1 MLVNY
6 HYLRYNNTSLKG
18 CKFMKNVKEI
28 TITIDGESWQKAL
41 DKAFKKKN
49 KEVTIDGFRKG
60 AAPKEIYFGLE
71 SLFMDAVDFVM
82 DEAYTNALEEAK
94 TVPVI
99 EPKLDI
105 TEINEN
111 KVTFKFTITSKPE
124 VILGEYKKLG
134 LKKEKAKVSKE
145 EIDAEVKRIRD
156 QFAEIAP
163 KEDDSVE
170 VGDTAVIDFEG
181 FVDGKSLD
189 GGKGENYPLEIGSH
203 TFIPGFEEGVVG
215 MKSGETKELKLK
227 FPDDYVADL
236 KGKEVTFN
244 VTVREIKQRI
254 IPELNEDFYQ
264 DLGYDNIK
272 TEEEFLGE
280 VEKVLLDRK
289 NAEIEDE
296 FVEKCLEKA
305 SNNMKVEINPE
316 IIDDEVHR
324 MIHQF
329 DEQLKMQGIKLED
342 YMAITGITHEKLHE
356 QMEPEATKRVKYRYL
371 LEAIAEAEKIDFTED
386 EVKARSKEMADNYG
400 ISEEELLNA
409 YGSLEVVKYDMK
421 MHKAIEILKENN

>member
-1 MLVNY
+1 
-6 HYLRYNNTSLKG
+6 
-18 CKFMKNVKEI
+18 MKNVKEI
-28 TITIDGESWQKAL
+28 TITIEGEDWQKAL
-41 DKAFKKKN
+41 DKSFKKKN

-60 AAPKEIYFGLE
+60 TAPKEIYIKNFGLE

-82 DEAYTNALEEAK
+82 DEAYSKALEEAK
-94 TVPVI
+94 AMPVV

-105 TEINEN
+105 KEINEN
-111 KVTFKFTITSKPE
+111 KVTFMFTIISKPE
-124 VILGEYKKLG
+124 VTLGEYKKLG

-163 KEDDSVE
+163 KEDGVVE

-203 TFIPGFEEGVVG
+203 TFIPGFEEGVAG
-215 MKSGETKELKLK
+215 MKIGETKELNLK

-236 KGKEVTFN
+236 KGKEVKFN

-272 TEEEFLGE
+272 TEEEFLNE
-280 VEKVLLDRK
+280 VEKVLLERK
-289 NAEIEDE
+289 NAEIDDE
-296 FVEKCLEKA
+296 FVEKCLDKA
-305 SNNMKVEINPE
+305 SSNMKVEINPE
-316 IIDDEVHR
+316 IIDEEVHR

-329 DEQLKMQGIKLED
+329 EDQLKMQGIKLDD
-342 YMAITGITHEKLHE
+342 YMAITGMTHEKLHE
-356 QMEPEATKRVKYRYL
+356 QMEPEATKRIKYRYL
-371 LEAIAEAEKIDFTED
+371 LEAIAEAEKIDFTEE
-386 EVKARSKEMADNYG
+386 EVQAKSKEMAENYG
-400 ISEEELLNA
+400 ITEEELLKA
-409 YGSLEVVKYDMK
+409 YGSLDIVKYDMK

>member
-1 MLVNY
+1 
-6 HYLRYNNTSLKG
+6 
-18 CKFMKNVKEI
+18 MKNTKEI
-28 TITIDGESWQKAL
+28 TITIEGESWQKAL
-41 DKAFKKKN
+41 DKSFKKRN

-60 AAPKEIYFGLE
+60 SAPKEIYIKNFGLE

-82 DEAYTNALEEAK
+82 DEAYQKALEDAK
-94 TVPVI
+94 IIPVVEPSLNI
-99 EPKLDI
+99 E
-105 TEINEN
+105 EINEN
-111 KVTFKFTITSKPE
+111 KVVFKFTMISKPE
-124 VILGEYKKLG
+124 VTLGDYKKLG

-163 KEDDSVE
+163 KEDGSVE
-170 VGDTAVIDFEG
+170 IGNTAVIDFEG
-181 FVDGKSLD
+181 FVDGVALE

-203 TFIPGFEEGVVG
+203 TFIPGFEEGIVG
-215 MKSGETKELKLK
+215 MKVNETKELNLK

-236 KGKEVTFN
+236 KGKEVKFN
-244 VTVREIKQRI
+244 VTVREIKERI

-272 TEEEFLGE
+272 TEEEFLSE
-280 VEKVLLDRK
+280 VEKVLIDRK

-296 FVEKCLEKA
+296 FTEKCLEKA
-305 SNNMKVEINPE
+305 SENMKVEINPE

-329 DEQLKMQGIKLED
+329 EEQLRMQGIKLDD
-342 YMAITGITHEKLHE
+342 YMKILGMTHEKLHE

-371 LEAIAEAEKIDFTED
+371 LEAIAEAEKIDFTEE
-386 EVKARSKEMADNYG
+386 EVRARSKEMAENYG
-400 ISEEELLNA
+400 ITEDELLNA

-421 MHKAIEILKENN
+421 MHKALEILKENN

>member
-1 MLVNY
+1 
-6 HYLRYNNTSLKG
+6 
-18 CKFMKNVKEI
+18 MKNVKEI
-28 TITIDGESWQKAL
+28 TITIEGESWQKAL
-41 DKAFKKKN
+41 DKSFKKRN
-49 KEVTIDGFRKG
+49 KEVKIDGFRKG
-60 AAPKEIYFGLE
+60 TAPKEVYIKNFGLE

-82 DEAYTNALEEAK
+82 DEAYQKALEEAK
-94 TVPVI
+94 MAPVV

-111 KVTFKFTITSKPE
+111 KVTFKFTIVSKPE
-124 VILGEYKKLG
+124 VTLGEYKNLG

-163 KEDDSVE
+163 KEDGMVE

-203 TFIPGFEEGVVG
+203 TFIPGFEEGIVG
-215 MKSGETKELKLK
+215 MKVGDTKELKLK
-227 FPDDYVADL
+227 FPDDYVEDL
-236 KGKEVTFN
+236 KGKDVLFN
-244 VTVREIKQRI
+244 VTLREIKQRI
-254 IPELNEDFYQ
+254 IPELNEEFYQ

-272 TEEEFLGE
+272 TEEEFFSE
-280 VEKVLLDRK
+280 VEKVLIDRK
-289 NAEIEDE
+289 NAEIDDE
-296 FVEKCLEKA
+296 FVEKCLDKA
-305 SNNMKVEINPE
+305 SSNMKVEINLE

-329 DEQLKMQGIKLED
+329 EEQLRMQGIKMED
-342 YMAITGITHEKLHE
+342 YMAITGMTHEKLHE

-371 LEAIAEAEKIDFTED
+371 LEAIAEAEKIDFSED
-386 EVKARSKEMADNYG
+386 EVQARAKEMAENYG
-400 ISEEELLNA
+400 ITEEELLNA

-421 MHKAIEILKENN
+421 MHRAIEILKENN

>member
-1 MLVNY
+1 
-6 HYLRYNNTSLKG
+6 
-18 CKFMKNVKEI
+18 MKNVKEI
-28 TITIDGESWQKAL
+28 TITIEGEDWQKAL
-41 DKAFKKKN
+41 DKSFKKKN

-60 AAPKEIYFGLE
+60 TAPKEIYIKNFGLE

-82 DEAYTNALEEAK
+82 DEAYSKALEEAK
-94 TVPVI
+94 AMPVV

-105 TEINEN
+105 KEINEN
-111 KVTFKFTITSKPE
+111 KVTFMFTIISKPE
-124 VILGEYKKLG
+124 VTLGEYKKLG

-163 KEDDSVE
+163 KEDGVVE

-181 FVDGKSLD
+181 FIDGKSLD

-203 TFIPGFEEGVVG
+203 TFIPGFEEGVAG
-215 MKSGETKELKLK
+215 MKIGETKELNLK

-236 KGKEVTFN
+236 KGKEVKFN

-272 TEEEFLGE
+272 TEEEFLNE
-280 VEKVLLDRK
+280 VEKVLLERK
-289 NAEIEDE
+289 NAEIDDE
-296 FVEKCLEKA
+296 FVEKCLDKA
-305 SNNMKVEINPE
+305 SSNMKVEINPE
-316 IIDDEVHR
+316 IIDEEVHR

-329 DEQLKMQGIKLED
+329 EDQLKMQGIKLDD
-342 YMAITGITHEKLHE
+342 YMAITGMTHEKLHE
-356 QMEPEATKRVKYRYL
+356 QMEPEATKRIKYRYL
-371 LEAIAEAEKIDFTED
+371 LEAIAEAEKIDFTEE
-386 EVKARSKEMADNYG
+386 EVQAKSKEMAENYG
-400 ISEEELLNA
+400 ITEEELLKA
-409 YGSLEVVKYDMK
+409 YGSLDIVKYDMK

>member
-1 MLVNY
+1 
-6 HYLRYNNTSLKG
+6 
-18 CKFMKNVKEI
+18 MKNVSEI
-28 TITIDGESWQKAL
+28 TITMEGEAWQKAL
-41 DKAFKKKN
+41 DKSFKKRN
-49 KEVTIDGFRKG
+49 KEVKIDGFRKG
-60 AAPKEIYFGLE
+60 SAPKDIYIKNFGLE

-82 DEAYTNALEEAK
+82 DEAYKKALEEAK
-94 TVPVI
+94 SMPVV

-105 TEINEN
+105 EEINEN
-111 KVTFKFTITSKPE
+111 KVTFKFTIISKPE
-124 VILGEYKKLG
+124 VTLGEYKNLG

-145 EIDAEVKRIRD
+145 ELDAEIKRIRD

-163 KEDDSVE
+163 KEDGAVE

-215 MKSGETKELKLK
+215 MHLDETKELKLK
-227 FPDDYVADL
+227 FPDDYVENL

-272 TEEEFLGE
+272 TEEEFTKE

-296 FVEKCLEKA
+296 FVEKCLDKA
-305 SNNMKVEINPE
+305 SSNMKVEINPE

-329 DEQLKMQGIKLED
+329 EEQLRMQGIKLED
-342 YMAITGITHEKLHE
+342 YMAITGMTHEKLHE
-356 QMEPEATKRVKYRYL
+356 QMEPEATKRIKYRYL
-371 LEAIAEAEKIDFTED
+371 LEAIADKENIDFTD
-386 EVKARSKEMADNYG
+386 EEVAAKSKEMAENYG
-400 ISEEELLNA
+400 ITEEELLKA
-409 YGSLEVVKYDMK
+409 YGSRDIVKYDMK
-421 MHKAIEILKENN
+421 MHKAIEILKDNN

>member
-1 MLVNY
+1 
-6 HYLRYNNTSLKG
+6 
-18 CKFMKNVKEI
+18 MKNVKEI
-28 TITIDGESWQKAL
+28 TITIEGEDWQKAL
-41 DKAFKKKN
+41 DKSFKKKN

-60 AAPKEIYFGLE
+60 TAPKEIYIKNFGLE

-82 DEAYTNALEEAK
+82 DEAYSKALEEAK
-94 TVPVI
+94 AMPVV

-105 TEINEN
+105 KEINEN
-111 KVTFKFTITSKPE
+111 KVTFMFTIISKPE
-124 VILGEYKKLG
+124 VTLGEYKKLG

-163 KEDDSVE
+163 KEDGVVE

-203 TFIPGFEEGVVG
+203 TFIPGFEEGVAG
-215 MKSGETKELKLK
+215 MKIGETKELNLK

-236 KGKEVTFN
+236 KGKEVKFN

-272 TEEEFLGE
+272 TEEEFLNE
-280 VEKVLLDRK
+280 VEKVLLERK
-289 NAEIEDE
+289 NAEIDDE
-296 FVEKCLEKA
+296 FVEKCLDKA
-305 SNNMKVEINPE
+305 SSNMKVEINPE
-316 IIDDEVHR
+316 IIDEEVHR

-329 DEQLKMQGIKLED
+329 EDQLKMQGIKLDD
-342 YMAITGITHEKLHE
+342 YMAITGMTHEKLHE
-356 QMEPEATKRVKYRYL
+356 QMEPEATKRIKYRYL
-371 LEAIAEAEKIDFTED
+371 LEAIAEAEKIDFTEE
-386 EVKARSKEMADNYG
+386 EVQAKSKEMAENYG
-400 ISEEELLNA
+400 ITEEELLKA
-409 YGSLEVVKYDMK
+409 YGSLDIVKYDMK
-421 MHKAIEILKENN
+421 MHRAIEILKENN

>member
-1 MLVNY
+1 
-6 HYLRYNNTSLKG
+6 
-18 CKFMKNVKEI
+18 MKNVKEI
-28 TITIDGESWQKAL
+28 TITIEGEDWQKAL
-41 DKAFKKKN
+41 NKSFKKKN

-60 AAPKEIYFGLE
+60 TAPKEVYVKNFGLE

-82 DEAYTNALEEAK
+82 DEAYSKALEEAK
-94 TVPVI
+94 AMPIV

-105 TEINEN
+105 KEINEN
-111 KVTFKFTITSKPE
+111 KVTFMFTIISKPE
-124 VILGEYKKLG
+124 VTLGEYKKLG

-156 QFAEIAP
+156 QFAEIVP
-163 KEDDSVE
+163 KEDGVVE

-203 TFIPGFEEGVVG
+203 TFIPGFEEGVAG
-215 MKSGETKELKLK
+215 MKIGETKELNLK

-236 KGKEVTFN
+236 KGKEVKFN

-272 TEEEFLGE
+272 TEEEFLNE
-280 VEKVLLDRK
+280 VEKVLLERK
-289 NAEIEDE
+289 NAEIDDE
-296 FVEKCLEKA
+296 FVEKCLDKA
-305 SNNMKVEINPE
+305 SSNMKVEINPE
-316 IIDDEVHR
+316 IIDEEVHR

-329 DEQLKMQGIKLED
+329 EDQLKMQGIKLDD
-342 YMAITGITHEKLHE
+342 YMAITGMTHEKLHE

-371 LEAIAEAEKIDFTED
+371 LEAIAEAEKIDFTEE
-386 EVKARSKEMADNYG
+386 EVQAKSKEMAENYG
-400 ISEEELLNA
+400 ITEEELLKA
-409 YGSLEVVKYDMK
+409 YGSLDIVKYDMK

>member
-1 MLVNY
+1 
-6 HYLRYNNTSLKG
+6 
-18 CKFMKNVKEI
+18 MKNTKEI
-28 TITIDGESWQKAL
+28 TITIEGESWQKAL
-41 DKAFKKKN
+41 DKSFKKRN

-60 AAPKEIYFGLE
+60 SAPKEIYIKNFGLE

-82 DEAYTNALEEAK
+82 DEAYQKALEDAK
-94 TVPVI
+94 IIPVVEPSLNI
-99 EPKLDI
+99 E
-105 TEINEN
+105 EINEN
-111 KVTFKFTITSKPE
+111 KVVFKFTMISKPE
-124 VILGEYKKLG
+124 VTLGEYKKLG

-163 KEDDSVE
+163 KEDGAVE
-170 VGDTAVIDFEG
+170 IGNTAVIDFEG
-181 FVDGKSLD
+181 FVDGVALE

-203 TFIPGFEEGVVG
+203 TFIPGFEEGIVG
-215 MKSGETKELKLK
+215 MKVNETKELNLK

-236 KGKEVTFN
+236 KGKEVKFN
-244 VTVREIKQRI
+244 VTVREIKERI

-272 TEEEFLGE
+272 TEEEFLSE
-280 VEKVLLDRK
+280 VEKVLIDRK

-296 FVEKCLEKA
+296 FTEKCLEKA
-305 SNNMKVEINPE
+305 SENMKVEINPE

-329 DEQLKMQGIKLED
+329 EEQLRMQGIKLDD
-342 YMAITGITHEKLHE
+342 YMKILGMTHEKLHE

-371 LEAIAEAEKIDFTED
+371 LEAIAEAEKIDFTEE
-386 EVKARSKEMADNYG
+386 EVRARSKEMAENYG
-400 ISEEELLNA
+400 ITEDELLNA

-421 MHKAIEILKENN
+421 MHKALEILKENN

>member
-1 MLVNY
+1 
-6 HYLRYNNTSLKG
+6 
-18 CKFMKNVKEI
+18 MKNVKEI
-28 TITIDGESWQKAL
+28 TITIEGEDWQKAL
-41 DKAFKKKN
+41 DKSFKKRN
-49 KEVTIDGFRKG
+49 KEVKIDGFRKG
-60 AAPKEIYFGLE
+60 AAPKEIYVKNFGLE

-82 DEAYTNALEEAK
+82 DEAYQKALEEAK
-94 TVPVI
+94 IMPVV

-105 TEINEN
+105 LEINEN
-111 KVTFKFTITSKPE
+111 KVTFKFTIIGQPE
-124 VILGEYKKLG
+124 VTLGEYKKLG
-134 LKKEKAKVSKE
+134 LKKSKAKVSKE
-145 EIDAEVKRIRD
+145 ELDAEVKRIRD

-163 KEDDSVE
+163 KEGKVE
-170 VGDTAVIDFEG
+170 NGNTAVIDFEG
-181 FVDGKSLD
+181 FVDGKALD

-215 MKSGETKELKLK
+215 MSVGETKELNLK

-236 KGKEVTFN
+236 KGKEVKFN
-244 VTVREIKQRI
+244 VTVREIKERI

-272 TEEEFLGE
+272 TEEEFLSE
-280 VEKVLLDRK
+280 VESVLLERK

-296 FVEKCLEKA
+296 FVDQCLEAA
-305 SNNMKVEINPE
+305 SKNMKVEINPE

-329 DEQLKMQGIKLED
+329 EEQLRMQGIKLDD
-342 YMAITGITHEKLHE
+342 YMKITGMTHEKLHE

-371 LEAIAEAEKIDFTED
+371 LEAIAKEEKIDFTEED
-386 EVKARSKEMADNYG
+386 VKARAKEMADNYG
-400 ISEEELLNA
+400 ITEEELLDA

-421 MHKAIEILKENN
+421 MHKAIEILKDNN

>member
-1 MLVNY
+1 
-6 HYLRYNNTSLKG
+6 
-18 CKFMKNVKEI
+18 MKNVKEI
-28 TITIDGESWQKAL
+28 TITIEGESWQKAL
-41 DKAFKKKN
+41 DKSFKKRN
-49 KEVTIDGFRKG
+49 KEVKIDGFRKG
-60 AAPKEIYFGLE
+60 TAPKEVYIKNFGLE

-82 DEAYTNALEEAK
+82 DEAYQKALEEARMA
-94 TVPVI
+94 PVV

-111 KVTFKFTITSKPE
+111 KVTFKFTIVSKPE
-124 VILGEYKKLG
+124 VTLGEYKNLG

-163 KEDDSVE
+163 KEDGMVE

-203 TFIPGFEEGVVG
+203 TFIPGFEEGIVG
-215 MKSGETKELKLK
+215 MKVGDTKELKLK
-227 FPDDYVADL
+227 FPDDYVEDL
-236 KGKEVTFN
+236 KGKDVLFN
-244 VTVREIKQRI
+244 VTLREIKQRI
-254 IPELNEDFYQ
+254 IPELNEEFYQ

-272 TEEEFLGE
+272 TEEEFFSE
-280 VEKVLLDRK
+280 VEKVLIDRK
-289 NAEIEDE
+289 NAEIDDE
-296 FVEKCLEKA
+296 FVEKCLDKA
-305 SNNMKVEINPE
+305 SSNMKVEINPE

-329 DEQLKMQGIKLED
+329 EEQLRMQGIKMED
-342 YMAITGITHEKLHE
+342 YMAITGMTHEKLHE

-371 LEAIAEAEKIDFTED
+371 LEAIAEAEKIDFSED
-386 EVKARSKEMADNYG
+386 EVQARAKEMAENYG
-400 ISEEELLNA
+400 ITEEELLNA

-421 MHKAIEILKENN
+421 MHKAIKKLKENN

>member
-1 MLVNY
+1 
-6 HYLRYNNTSLKG
+6 
-18 CKFMKNVKEI
+18 MKNVKEI

-41 DKAFKKKN
+41 DKSFKKRN
-49 KEVTIDGFRKG
+49 KEVKIDGFRKG
-60 AAPKEIYFGLE
+60 TAPKEVYVKNFGLE

-82 DEAYTNALEEAK
+82 DEAYEKALEEAK

-124 VILGEYKKLG
+124 VILGEYKNLG

-145 EIDAEVKRIRD
+145 EIDAEVKRIREEY
-156 QFAEIAP
+156 AEISP
-163 KEDDSVE
+163 KEDGIVE
-170 VGDTAVIDFEG
+170 NGDTAVIDFEG
-181 FVDGKSLD
+181 FVDGKELE

-203 TFIPGFEEGVVG
+203 TFIPGFEEGIVG
-215 MKSGETKELKLK
+215 MKVNDKKELNLK

-236 KGKEVTFN
+236 KGKEVKFN

-254 IPELNEDFYQ
+254 VPELNEDFYQ

-272 TEEEFLGE
+272 TEEEFLAE

-289 NAEIEDE
+289 NAEIDDE
-296 FVEKCLEKA
+296 FLEKCLDKA
-305 SNNMKVEINPE
+305 SGSMKVEINKE
-316 IIDDEVHR
+316 IIDEEIHR

-329 DEQLKMQGIKLED
+329 EEQLKMQGIKIDD
-342 YMAITGITHEKLHE
+342 YMSITGMTHEKLHE
-356 QMEPEATKRVKYRYL
+356 QMEPEATKRIKYRYL
-371 LEAIAEAEKIDFTED
+371 LEAIADAEKIDFTED
-386 EVKARSKEMADNYG
+386 EVALKSKEMANNYG
-400 ISEEELLNA
+400 ISEEELLKA
-409 YGSLEVVKYDMK
+409 YGSLDIVKYDMK
-421 MHKAIEILKENN
+421 MHKAMEILKENN

>member
-1 MLVNY
+1 
-6 HYLRYNNTSLKG
+6 
-18 CKFMKNVKEI
+18 MKNVKEI
-28 TITIDGESWQKAL
+28 TITIEGEDWQKAL
-41 DKAFKKKN
+41 DKSFKKKN

-60 AAPKEIYFGLE
+60 TAPKEIYVKNFGLE

-82 DEAYTNALEEAK
+82 DEAYSKALEEAK
-94 TVPVI
+94 AMPVV

-105 TEINEN
+105 KEINEN
-111 KVTFKFTITSKPE
+111 KVTFMFTIIIKPE
-124 VILGEYKKLG
+124 VTLGEYKKLG

-163 KEDDSVE
+163 KEDGVVE

-203 TFIPGFEEGVVG
+203 TFIPGFEEGVAG
-215 MKSGETKELKLK
+215 MKIGETKELNLK

-236 KGKEVTFN
+236 KGKEVKFN
-244 VTVREIKQRI
+244 VIVREIKQRI

-272 TEEEFLGE
+272 TEEEFLNE
-280 VEKVLLDRK
+280 VEKVLLERK
-289 NAEIEDE
+289 NAEIDDE
-296 FVEKCLEKA
+296 FVEKCLDKA
-305 SNNMKVEINPE
+305 SSNMKVEINPE
-316 IIDDEVHR
+316 IIDEEVHR

-329 DEQLKMQGIKLED
+329 EDQLKMQGIKLDD
-342 YMAITGITHEKLHE
+342 YMAITGMTHEKLYE
-356 QMEPEATKRVKYRYL
+356 QMEPEATKRIKYRYL
-371 LEAIAEAEKIDFTED
+371 LEAIADAEKIDFSEE
-386 EVKARSKEMADNYG
+386 EVQAKSKEMAENYG
-400 ISEEELLNA
+400 ITEEELLKA
-409 YGSLEVVKYDMK
+409 YGSLDIVKYDMK
-421 MHKAIEILKENN
+421 MHRAIEILKENN

>member
-1 MLVNY
+1 
-6 HYLRYNNTSLKG
+6 
-18 CKFMKNVKEI
+18 MKNVSEI
-28 TITIDGESWQKAL
+28 TITMEGEAWQKVL
-41 DKAFKKKN
+41 DKSFKKRN
-49 KEVTIDGFRKG
+49 KEVKIDGFRKG
-60 AAPKEIYFGLE
+60 SAPKDIYIKNFGLE

-82 DEAYTNALEEAK
+82 DEAYKKALEEAK
-94 TVPVI
+94 SMPVV

-105 TEINEN
+105 EEINEN
-111 KVTFKFTITSKPE
+111 KVTFKFTIISKPE
-124 VILGEYKKLG
+124 VTLGEYKNLG

-145 EIDAEVKRIRD
+145 ELDAEIKRIRD

-163 KEDDSVE
+163 KEDGAVE

-215 MKSGETKELKLK
+215 MHLDETKELKLK
-227 FPDDYVADL
+227 FPDDYVENL

-272 TEEEFLGE
+272 TEEEFTKE

-296 FVEKCLEKA
+296 FVEKCLDKA
-305 SNNMKVEINPE
+305 SSNMKVEINPE

-329 DEQLKMQGIKLED
+329 EEQLRMQGIKLED
-342 YMAITGITHEKLHE
+342 YMAITGMTHEKLHE
-356 QMEPEATKRVKYRYL
+356 QMEPEATKRIKYRYL
-371 LEAIAEAEKIDFTED
+371 LEAIADKENIDFTD
-386 EVKARSKEMADNYG
+386 EEVAAKSKEMAENYG
-400 ISEEELLNA
+400 ITEEELLKA
-409 YGSLEVVKYDMK
+409 YGSRDIVKYDMK
-421 MHKAIEILKENN
+421 MHKAIEILKDNN

>member
-1 MLVNY
+1 
-6 HYLRYNNTSLKG
+6 
-18 CKFMKNVKEI
+18 MKNVKEI
-28 TITIDGESWQKAL
+28 TITIEGEDWQKAL
-41 DKAFKKKN
+41 DKSFKKKN

-60 AAPKEIYFGLE
+60 AAPKDIYIKNFGLE

-82 DEAYTNALEEAK
+82 DEAYSKALEEAK
-94 TVPVI
+94 AMPIV

-105 TEINEN
+105 KEINEN
-111 KVTFKFTITSKPE
+111 KVTFMFTIISKPE
-124 VILGEYKKLG
+124 VTLGEYKKLG

-163 KEDDSVE
+163 KEDGVVE

-203 TFIPGFEEGVVG
+203 TFIPGFEEGVAG
-215 MKSGETKELKLK
+215 MKIGETKELNLK

-236 KGKEVTFN
+236 KGKEVKFN

-272 TEEEFLGE
+272 TEEEFLNE
-280 VEKVLLDRK
+280 VEKVLLERK
-289 NAEIEDE
+289 NAEIDDE
-296 FVEKCLEKA
+296 FVEKCLDKA
-305 SNNMKVEINPE
+305 SSNMKVEINSE
-316 IIDDEVHR
+316 IIDEEVHR

-329 DEQLKMQGIKLED
+329 EDQLKMQGIKLDD
-342 YMAITGITHEKLHE
+342 YMAITGMTHEKLHE

-371 LEAIAEAEKIDFTED
+371 LEAIAEAEKIDFTEE
-386 EVKARSKEMADNYG
+386 EVQAKSKEMAENYG
-400 ISEEELLNA
+400 ITEEELLKA
-409 YGSLEVVKYDMK
+409 YGSLDIVKYDMK
-421 MHKAIEILKENN
+421 MHRAIEILKENN

>member
-1 MLVNY
+1 
-6 HYLRYNNTSLKG
+6 
-18 CKFMKNVKEI
+18 MKNVSEI
-28 TITIDGESWQKAL
+28 TITMEGEAWQKVL
-41 DKAFKKKN
+41 DKSFKKRN
-49 KEVTIDGFRKG
+49 KEVKIDGFRKG
-60 AAPKEIYFGLE
+60 SAPKDIYIKNFGLE

-82 DEAYTNALEEAK
+82 DEAYKKALEEAK
-94 TVPVI
+94 SMPVV

-105 TEINEN
+105 EEINEN
-111 KVTFKFTITSKPE
+111 KVTFKFTIISKPE
-124 VILGEYKKLG
+124 VTLGEYKNLG

-145 EIDAEVKRIRD
+145 ELDAEIKRIREE
-156 QFAEIAP
+156 FAEIAP
-163 KEDDSVE
+163 KEDGAVE

-215 MKSGETKELKLK
+215 MHLDETKELKLK
-227 FPDDYVADL
+227 FPDDYVENL

-272 TEEEFLGE
+272 TEEEFTKE

-296 FVEKCLEKA
+296 FVEKCLDKA
-305 SNNMKVEINPE
+305 SSNMKVEINPE

-329 DEQLKMQGIKLED
+329 EEQLRMQGIKLED
-342 YMAITGITHEKLHE
+342 YMAITGMTHEKLHE
-356 QMEPEATKRVKYRYL
+356 QMEPEATKRIKYRYL
-371 LEAIAEAEKIDFTED
+371 LEAIADKENIDFTD
-386 EVKARSKEMADNYG
+386 EEVAAKSKEMAENYG
-400 ISEEELLNA
+400 ITEEELLKA
-409 YGSLEVVKYDMK
+409 YGSRDIVKYDMK
-421 MHKAIEILKENN
+421 MHKAIEILKDNN

>member
-1 MLVNY
+1 
-6 HYLRYNNTSLKG
+6 
-18 CKFMKNVKEI
+18 MKNVKEI
-28 TITIDGESWQKAL
+28 TITIEGESWQKAL
-41 DKAFKKKN
+41 DKSFKKRN
-49 KEVTIDGFRKG
+49 KEVKIDGFRKG
-60 AAPKEIYFGLE
+60 TAPKEVYIKNFGLE

-82 DEAYTNALEEAK
+82 DEAYQKALEEAK
-94 TVPVI
+94 MAPVV

-111 KVTFKFTITSKPE
+111 KVTFKFTIVSKPE
-124 VILGEYKKLG
+124 VTLGEYKNLG

-163 KEDDSVE
+163 KEDGMVE

-203 TFIPGFEEGVVG
+203 TFIPGFEEGIVG
-215 MKSGETKELKLK
+215 MKVGDTKELKLK
-227 FPDDYVADL
+227 FPDDYVEDL
-236 KGKEVTFN
+236 KGKDVLFN
-244 VTVREIKQRI
+244 VTLREIKQRI
-254 IPELNEDFYQ
+254 IPELNEEFYQ

-272 TEEEFLGE
+272 TEEEFFSE
-280 VEKVLLDRK
+280 VEKVLIDRK
-289 NAEIEDE
+289 NAEIDDE
-296 FVEKCLEKA
+296 FVEKCLDKA
-305 SNNMKVEINPE
+305 SSNMKVEINPE

-329 DEQLKMQGIKLED
+329 EEQLRMQGIKMED
-342 YMAITGITHEKLHE
+342 YMAITGMTHEKLHE

-371 LEAIAEAEKIDFTED
+371 LEAIAEAEKIDFSED
-386 EVKARSKEMADNYG
+386 EVQARAKEMAENYG
-400 ISEEELLNA
+400 ITEEELLNA

-421 MHKAIEILKENN
+421 MHRAIEILKENN